1 MLIELSYNLKT
12 FFFADS
18 HLETKLTKNSIKKQY
33 TAGNKRKI
41 KIKLSLFLPVSWSFK
56 PS

>member
-1 MLIELSYNLKT
+1 MLIELSYNLET